1 MVFFVL
7 KINEEKKRQKI
18 ITKSYTVHSGMW
30 LPQTWG
36 KVRKER
42 QPSFAWWCVPIT
54 MASLCGGLGSLF
66 LKYLNIVRFK
76 LSFELPALVQP
87 AQVISHGH
95 VCSFNI
101 IVFFLSERWHYNSF
115 LAFTLSSDVIHLL
128 FCPSI
133 CSCLHFLLHT
143 ESCHWMKHILRSH
156 RSRSRKTD

>member
-1 MVFFVL
+1 MSSISICWLSLFWRL
-7 KINEEKKRQKI
+7 MKKKKAKK

-76 LSFELPALVQP
+76 LSFELPAK
-87 AQVISHGH
+87 VIYPKYSKHWPYTVASTTDYG
-95 VCSFNI
+95 CSKMLNQGLNQSW
-101 IVFFLSERWHYNSF
+101 VFSF
-115 LAFTLSSDVIHLL
+115 TFQAYTLPHTLNCICVSL
-128 FCPSI
+128 FKFQI
-133 CSCLHFLLHT
+133 
-143 ESCHWMKHILRSH
+143 WIL
-156 RSRSRKTD
+156 KQF